1 MVAYTSKFEPEAATG
16 AGWRNTGYNY
26 DDAWARRPSESRESD
41 DWHSAYDYD
50 LFSTAVRFQGE
61 NSTLIPLHLGTTY
74 QDNRSGMLKY
84 MYDAEGIGS
93 FVHCD
98 DNGNVIALTNGDG
111 NGELSATYDYDP
123 FGNFIRGTGT
133 AAALN
138 PYRFSAKYHDDV
150 LDLYYYG
157 FRFYSPGQGRF
168 LNRDPIGEVGGAN
181 LYAFVGNDPVNAWDY
196 LGLIDFRF
204 KGCADVQQES
214 MIAIGERVKD
224 AISEANRV
232 VSDDFRSNNET
243 KRILETW
250 FGVNTTQGLG
260 KQPLGLGKVRSTLA
274 ALDSA
279 ASNERVTIVCCGDC
293 KEGEFGYVNRWF
305 GLWAGRI
312 HICLDTFDESDER
325 LANTLVH
332 EMAHKYAGIRGD
344 RGYWERSIG
353 DSAGPTGGV
362 YTDPDHGSDID
373 LAPMD
378 LRRNADTFSR
388 MIINEFFRN

>member
-168 LNRDPIGEVGGAN
+168 LNRDPIGEMGGLN
-181 LYAFVGNDPVNAWDY
+181 LYAFVLNNPVNLIDI
-196 LGLIDFRF
+196 LGLNFISPPVEPPTNSPIPTGCDIIGTPEFKKLPPYVQAQILLACGPPKVICPEGCQPPPPPPPPPPPTPPPDGGGPGPEADRCPTLCQDQCGEVFCPPWAPARPLELCLACCIADGGQVCID
-204 KGCADVQQES
+204 Q
-214 MIAIGERVKD
+214 MM
-224 AISEANRV
+224 
-232 VSDDFRSNNET
+232 
-243 KRILETW
+243 
-250 FGVNTTQGLG
+250 
-260 KQPLGLGKVRSTLA
+260 A
-274 ALDSA
+274 ACA
-279 ASNERVTIVCCGDC
+279 AS
-293 KEGEFGYVNRWF
+293 
-305 GLWAGRI
+305 WARPPPNPFPPLPPI
-312 HICLDTFDESDER
+312 PPAL
-325 LANTLVH
+325 
-332 EMAHKYAGIRGD
+332 
-344 RGYWERSIG
+344 
-353 DSAGPTGGV
+353 
-362 YTDPDHGSDID
+362 
-373 LAPMD
+373 
-378 LRRNADTFSR
+378 
-388 MIINEFFRN
+388 